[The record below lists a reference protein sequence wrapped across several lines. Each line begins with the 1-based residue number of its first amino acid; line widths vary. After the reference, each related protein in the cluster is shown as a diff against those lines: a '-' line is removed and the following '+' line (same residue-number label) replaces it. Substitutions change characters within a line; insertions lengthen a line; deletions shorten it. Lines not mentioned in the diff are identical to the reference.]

1 MTGVFLESSI
11 RVRSSDRTGHMVL
24 TFQLA
29 IRRAGTFLTFCFVY
43 LGAIFQSICQAKTL
57 SSKTIEAVGPW
68 RDSTLTDRG
77 LPGFTVQ

>member
-1 MTGVFLESSI
+1 MIGVFLASSI

-29 IRRAGTFLTFCFVY
+29 FRTAGTFLAFCFVL
-43 LGAIFQSICQAKTL
+43 LGAVCQSTFQAKNL
-57 SSKTIEAVGPW
+57 ISKTIEAGGLW

-77 LPGFTVQ
+77 LPGFNVQ